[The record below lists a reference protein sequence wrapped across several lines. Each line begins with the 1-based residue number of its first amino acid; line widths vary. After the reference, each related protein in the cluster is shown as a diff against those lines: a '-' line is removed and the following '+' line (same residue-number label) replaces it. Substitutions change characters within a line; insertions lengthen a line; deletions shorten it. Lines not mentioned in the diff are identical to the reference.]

1 MHEKEIESLKETID
15 DHKNEI
21 QNMLS
26 SKTYQLESNSNEIKN
41 LKDQINEKVCI
52 YLNRSIISKYKKIIF

>member
-21 QNMLS
+21 Q
-26 SKTYQLESNSNEIKN
+26 TFQLESNENEIIN

-52 YLNRSIISKYKKIIF
+52 YLNRPKISKYVKIIF

>member
-26 SKTYQLESNSNEIKN
+26 SKTFQLESNENEIIN
-41 LKDQINEKVCI
+41 LKDQINRKVCI
-52 YLNRSIISKYKKIIF
+52 YLNRPKISKYIKIIF

>member
-26 SKTYQLESNSNEIKN
+26 SKTFQLESNSNEIIN

-52 YLNRSIISKYKKIIF
+52 YFNIPKISKYIKIIF